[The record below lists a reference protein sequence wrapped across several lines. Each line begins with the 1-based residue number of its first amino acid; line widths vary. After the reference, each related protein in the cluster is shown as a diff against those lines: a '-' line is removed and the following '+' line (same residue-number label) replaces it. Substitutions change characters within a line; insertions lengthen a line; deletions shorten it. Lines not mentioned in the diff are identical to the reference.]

1 MSLKRA
7 LAGLMLGTLTA
18 AVVLAPALPA
28 SASDDDPNRIGSL
41 IVAPTSG
48 TLTDGGKWTS
58 VSTAAGQI
66 CPAGFQSRSFL
77 YAFKDGL
84 SDFGGYQSIGAGARP
99 SNYPLSNGTTL
110 GIVATDTTIS
120 RNGDYA
126 WSSTWTQN
134 SSSVLVVTPGLYELR
149 HTCQAASSYAFTDK
163 YYAAWFQVNE
173 DRTWQIVDGPVQKTA
188 TTTSV
193 VASGTTSTAVTLTAT
208 VSPAEAAGTV
218 TFKNGGT
225 AIGDPV
231 AVTGGAASVQVSSL
245 SPQTAYEFTA
255 DYSGDSSYQPSS
267 GSASVTTPAV
277 VVADTATATA
287 TVTVPVATSEPQA
300 PTGLKISVEP
310 GAVTLTGPAERAEGE
325 AWTATGQL
333 GNVTVNDDRQDAT
346 SGAWTLNGKSS
357 AFTSGT
363 NTIAASNLGWTPAKV
378 SGPGSA
384 GAGATDL
391 SSDKPLATGTAS
403 ADQNVATTVGAGL
416 TLVVPATAA
425 NGNYSATLT
434 LTLI

>member
-18 AVVLAPALPA
+18 AAALAPALPA

-66 CPAGFQSRSFL
+66 CPAGFRSRSFL
-77 YAFKDGL
+77 HAFKDGL
-84 SDFGGYQSIGAGARP
+84 SDFDVWQSIGAGARP
-99 SNYPLSNGTTL
+99 TNYPLSDGTTL

-126 WSSTWTQN
+126 WSSTWAGN
-134 SSSVLVVTPGLYELR
+134 SADPLLVPPGLYELR
-149 HTCQAASSYAFTDK
+149 HTCQAGSNYAFTDK

-173 DRTWQIVDGPVQKTA
+173 DRTWQIVDGPAQKTA

-208 VSPAEAAGTV
+208 VSPAEATGTV

-231 AVTGGAASVQVSSL
+231 AVTGGAASVQVSGL
-245 SPQTAYEFTA
+245 SPSTAYEFTA
-255 DYSGDSSYQPSS
+255 DYSGDSSHQPSS

-277 VVADTATATA
+277 VAADTATATA
-287 TVTVPVATSEPQA
+287 TVTVPVAASQA

-310 GAVTLTGPAERAEGE
+310 GAVTLTGPAERAAGQ

-363 NTIAASNLGWTPAKV
+363 NTIAASNLGWTPSKV
-378 SGPGSA
+378 TGPGSA
-384 GAGATDL
+384 GATATDL
-391 SSDKPLATGTAS
+391 SSDKPLAAGTATTDPN
-403 ADQNVATTVGAGL
+403 AATTVGAGL

-425 NGNYSATLT
+425 NGAYTATLT